1 MNENFR
7 YFLALQMPQGMD
19 WLWILLIALLV
30 FGGARLPQLARS
42 IGKSMSEFK
51 KGLREAEEA
60 KDEVEGDVKKIKEDV
75 TKEIKE
81 ADKEPDSD
89 KQ

>member
-1 MNENFR
+1 MNEYIQSFV
-7 YFLALQMPQGMD
+7 ALGMPQGMD

-42 IGKSMSEFK
+42 IGKSLSEFK
-51 KGLREAEEA
+51 KGLKEATEA
-60 KDEVEGDVKKIKEDV
+60 KDEVEGEVKKIKEDV